1 LYIQTI
7 AEGETMAFEKTKWIW
22 QDGAFLPFDEA
33 KIHSTAFGLHYGT
46 GVFEGIR
53 CYETQDGPAIF
64 RLKEHMDRFYA
75 SAEVYKLDISYTSEQ
90 LNDAINETVRRN
102 GFKNCYIRPTAYFD
116 SGSLGIRAICPT
128 GINILAWEWPND
140 FGAEKLTKG
149 MRVTIS
155 PYRKF
160 HSSMIPTTAKAT
172 GNYLNSILAVRE
184 AAARG
189 FDEAILLDVNG
200 NLAEGAVEN
209 IFLIKDGKVLTND
222 QNSSIL
228 LGITRDSAIQ
238 IARHLGYEVEI
249 RALKLHEL
257 MSADEVFLT
266 GTAIEITPVREV
278 DGKVIGNGVRGPITE
293 QIQKTFFEIVAGR
306 KPEFKHWLFP
316 VVPKA
321 VAGAVV

>member
-1 LYIQTI
+1 
-7 AEGETMAFEKTKWIW
+7 MSFEKTKWVW
-22 QDGAFLPFDEA
+22 QDGQFLPFAEA

-53 CYETQDGPAIF
+53 CYPAASGPAIF
-64 RLKEHMDRFYA
+64 RLKEHMERFYA
-75 SAEVYKLDISYTSEQ
+75 SAAVYQIEVQQTPEQ
-90 LNDAINETVRRN
+90 LNDAICETVRRN
-102 GFKNCYIRPTAYFD
+102 EFSNCYIRPTAYFD
-116 SGSLGIRAICPT
+116 SGSLGIRSICPT

-140 FGAEKLTKG
+140 FGAEKLAKG

-209 IFLIKDGKVLTND
+209 IFLIKDGRLLTND

-228 LGITRDSAIQ
+228 MGITRDSAIQ

-249 RALKLHEL
+249 RSLKLHEL
-257 MSADEVFLT
+257 LSADEVFLT
-266 GTAIEITPVREV
+266 GTAIEIMPIREV
-278 DGKVIGNGVRGPITE
+278 DGKIIGNGARGPITE

-306 KPEFKHWLFP
+306 KPEFNHWLHP
-316 VVPKA
+316 VGGQNA
-321 VAGAVV
+321 VAGAVA

>member
-1 LYIQTI
+1 
-7 AEGETMAFEKTKWIW
+7 MSFEKTKWVW
-22 QDGAFLPFDEA
+22 QDGQYLPFAEA

-53 CYETQDGPAIF
+53 CYEIADGPAIF
-64 RLKEHMDRFYA
+64 RLKEHMERLFA
-75 SAEVYKLDISYTSEQ
+75 SAAVYKLDFPFTMEE
-90 LNDAINETVRRN
+90 LNEAICETIRRN
-102 GFKNCYIRPTAYFD
+102 NFKNCYIRPTAYSD

-128 GINILAWEWPND
+128 GFNILTWEWPND
-140 FGAEKLTKG
+140 FGSEKLAKG
-149 MRVTIS
+149 MRVTVS

-189 FDEAILLDVNG
+189 FDEAILLDANG

-228 LGITRDSAIQ
+228 MGITRDSAIQ

-249 RALKLHEL
+249 RDLKLHEL
-257 MSADEVFLT
+257 LSADEIFLT
-266 GTAIEITPVREV
+266 GTAIEIMPVREV
-278 DGKVIGNGVRGPITE
+278 DGKIIGNGARGPITE
-293 QIQKTFFEIVAGR
+293 MIQKTFFEIVAGR
-306 KPEFKHWLFP
+306 KPEFKHWLYP
-316 VVPKA
+316 VEQKT
-321 VAGAVV
+321 VAGAMA

>member
-1 LYIQTI
+1 
-7 AEGETMAFEKTKWIW
+7 MSFEKTKWVW
-22 QDGAFLPFDEA
+22 QDGKMLPFDEA

-53 CYETQDGPAIF
+53 CYETANGPAIF

-75 SAEVYKLDISYTSEQ
+75 SAEVYKLKIDYSPESLNNHICETIS
-90 LNDAINETVRRN
+90 RN
-102 GFKNCYIRPTAYFD
+102 NFKNCYIRPTAYSD
-116 SGSLGIRAICPT
+116 SGSLGIRSVCPT
-128 GINILAWEWPND
+128 GINILAWEWPSD
-140 FGAEKLTKG
+140 FADKQAKG
-149 MRVTIS
+149 MRVTVS

-222 QNSSIL
+222 ESSSIL

-238 IARHLGYEVEI
+238 IAGHLGYKVEV

-257 MSADEVFLT
+257 LSADEIFLT

-278 DGKVIGNGVRGPITE
+278 DGKVVGNGARGPITE
-293 QIQKTFFEIVAGR
+293 QIQKTFFDIVAGR
-306 KPEFKHWLFP
+306 KPEFQHWLYP
-316 VVPKA
+316 VEQKA
-321 VAGAVV
+321 IASAA

>member
-1 LYIQTI
+1 
-7 AEGETMAFEKTKWIW
+7 MSFEKTKWVW
-22 QDGAFLPFDEA
+22 QDGKILPFGEA

-53 CYETQDGPAIF
+53 CYETAAGPAIF

-75 SAEVYKLDISYTSEQ
+75 SAAVYKLDVPFTMEQ
-90 LNDAINETVRRN
+90 LNEAICETIRRN
-102 GFKNCYIRPTAYFD
+102 GFKNCYIRPTAYAD

-128 GINILAWEWPND
+128 GVNILTWEWPND
-140 FGAEKLTKG
+140 FGAEKLVKG
-149 MRVTIS
+149 MRATVS

-189 FDEAILLDVNG
+189 FDEAILLDANG

-222 QNSSIL
+222 QESSIL
-228 LGITRDSAIQ
+228 LGITRDSGIQ

-249 RALKLHEL
+249 RNLKLHEL
-257 MSADEVFLT
+257 LSADEVFLT
-266 GTAIEITPVREV
+266 GTAIEVMPVREV
-278 DGKVIGNGVRGPITE
+278 DGKIIGNGARGPITE
-293 QIQKTFFEIVAGR
+293 QIQKTFFDIVAGR
-306 KPEFKHWLFP
+306 NAEFKHWLYP
-316 VVPKA
+316 VDQKI
-321 VAGAVV
+321 VAGAA

>member
-1 LYIQTI
+1 
-7 AEGETMAFEKTKWIW
+7 MSFEKTKWIW
-22 QDGAFLPFDEA
+22 QDGKFLPFAEA

-46 GVFEGIR
+46 GIFEGIR
-53 CYETQDGPAIF
+53 CYDTAEGANIF

-75 SAEVYKLDISYTSEQ
+75 SAAVYQLDVSYTPEQ
-90 LNDAINETVRRN
+90 LNDAICETVRRN
-102 GFKNCYIRPTAYFD
+102 ELHNCYIRPTAYFD
-116 SGSLGIRAICPT
+116 SGSLGIRSTCPT

-149 MRVTIS
+149 MRVTVS

-189 FDEAILLDVNG
+189 FDEAILLDMHG

-209 IFLIKDGKVLTND
+209 IFLIKDGKLLTND

-249 RALKLHEL
+249 RALKLEEL
-257 MSADEVFLT
+257 LNADEAFLT
-266 GTAIEITPVREV
+266 GTAIEMTPIREV
-278 DGKVIGNGVRGPITE
+278 DGEPIGKGTRGPMTE
-293 QIQKTFFEIVAGR
+293 KIQQTFFEIVAGH
-306 KPEFKHWLFP
+306 KPEFKHWLHP
-316 VVPKA
+316 IGQKA
-321 VAGAVV
+321 IAGAGA

>member
-1 LYIQTI
+1 
-7 AEGETMAFEKTKWIW
+7 MSFEKTKWIW
-22 QDGAFLPFDEA
+22 QDGAFLPFEEA

-53 CYETQDGPAIF
+53 CYETADGPSIF

-75 SAEVYKLDISYTSEQ
+75 SAAVYQLDIHYTLEQ
-90 LNDAINETVRRN
+90 LNDAICETVRRN
-102 GFKNCYIRPTAYFD
+102 ELKNCYIRPTAYSD
-116 SGSLGIRAICPT
+116 SGSLGIRSICPT

-140 FGAEKLTKG
+140 FGADKLAKG
-149 MRVTIS
+149 MRVTVS

-209 IFLIKDGKVLTND
+209 IFLIKDGKLLTND
-222 QNSSIL
+222 HNSSIL
-228 LGITRDSAIQ
+228 LGITRLSAIE
-238 IARHLGYEVEI
+238 IARWLGYEVEI
-249 RALKLHEL
+249 RTLRLDEL
-257 MSADEVFLT
+257 LSADEAFLT

-306 KPEFKHWLFP
+306 KPEFKHWLYP
-316 VVPKA
+316 VQHKEVASA
-321 VAGAVV
+321 VA

>member
-1 LYIQTI
+1 
-7 AEGETMAFEKTKWIW
+7 MSFEKTKWVW
-22 QDGAFLPFDEA
+22 QNNEFLPFDEA

-46 GVFEGIR
+46 GIFEGIR
-53 CYETQDGPAIF
+53 CYETVNGPAIF
-64 RLKEHMDRFYA
+64 RLIEHMDRFYA
-75 SAEVYKLDISYTSEQ
+75 SAEVYKLKIDYTPEA
-90 LNDAINETVRRN
+90 LNEAICETVRRN
-102 GFKNCYIRPTAYFD
+102 ELRNCYIRPTAYFD
-116 SGSLGIRAICPT
+116 SGSLGIRSVCPT
-128 GINILAWEWPND
+128 GINILTWEWPND
-140 FGAEKLTKG
+140 FGSEKLAKG
-149 MRVTIS
+149 MRVTVS

-209 IFLIKDGKVLTND
+209 IFLIKDGRLLTND

-249 RALKLHEL
+249 RNLKLHEL
-257 MSADEVFLT
+257 LSADEVFLT
-266 GTAIEITPVREV
+266 GTAIEIMPVREV
-278 DGKVIGNGVRGPITE
+278 DGKIIGNGARGPVTE
-293 QIQKTFFEIVAGR
+293 QIQKTFFDIVAGR
-306 KPEFKHWLFP
+306 QPEFKHWLHS
-316 VVPKA
+316 VNASA
-321 VAGAVV
+321 VGQTTAAGAAA